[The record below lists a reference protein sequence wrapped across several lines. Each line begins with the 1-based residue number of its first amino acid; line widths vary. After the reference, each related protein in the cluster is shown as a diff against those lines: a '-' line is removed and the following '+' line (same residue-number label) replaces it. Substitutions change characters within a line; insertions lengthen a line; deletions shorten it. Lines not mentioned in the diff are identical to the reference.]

1 MKKRAWCL
9 WGFVALCAAWGCTSL
24 EAPNAGASVAGTGGS
39 LGTGAGGAGGNHS
52 TADGDVCP
60 STCPEAFSSTCLELV
75 DNGGASQFTLRMA
88 DLFIKAPPS
97 LKKGLVQGVVRNGAT
112 LNFPRCYLDGGGTF
126 SWLLRFD
133 TVSGKLTTGGA
144 RPAADPTKGYS
155 FVDETLVQGGKSF
168 KIAPITANAP
178 ILGGAFAIIV
188 GQDLIM
194 PVYLDILATKAV
206 LLPLRD
212 VKLSGT
218 LSPHNNCVGKLN
230 PKFLEQSMSCFP
242 DTMSPAFL
250 GADGKID
257 SDGAIDAYLVLEDA
271 DAVDVEAVGQS
282 LCVILSGD
290 AATYGDGASPIARCK
305 RDAGMKIL
313 FQGDWCGATNN
324 ASCTDSVRFAAG
336 FSASAV
342 KGN

>member
-1 MKKRAWCL
+1 MLKSSLRV
-9 WGFVALCAAWGCTSL
+9 WGFVALCAAWGCTSPA
-24 EAPNAGASVAGTGGS
+24 APSADASAAGTGGS
-39 LGTGAGGAGGNHS
+39 LGTGSGGAGGN
-52 TADGDVCP
+52 P
-60 STCPEAFSSTCLELV
+60 STGAGDSCPLTCPQAASSTCLELV

-88 DLFIKAPPS
+88 DLFIKAPSS
-97 LKKGLVQGVVRNGAT
+97 LTKGLVQGVFQDGVRM
-112 LNFPRCYLDGGGTF
+112 NFSSCHLDGGGTF

-144 RPAADPTKGYS
+144 KPAADPTKGYS

-168 KIAPITANAP
+168 KIAPFTANAP
-178 ILGGAFAIIV
+178 ILGGAFAIV
-188 GQDLIM
+188 MGQDLIM
-194 PVYLDILATKAV
+194 PIYLDIPATKAV

-212 VKLSGT
+212 VELTGT
-218 LSPHNNCVGKLN
+218 LSPHNNCIGKLD
-230 PKFLEQSMSCFP
+230 PKFFDLASSCFS
-242 DTMSPAFL
+242 DGLNPAFL
-250 GADGKID
+250 GADGKLD
-257 SDGAIDAYLVLEDA
+257 SDGAINAYVRLEDA

>member
-1 MKKRAWCL
+1 MKKRAWGL
-9 WGFVALCAAWGCTSL
+9 WGVVTLGAAWGCASTA
-24 EAPNAGASVAGTGGS
+24 APGASASVAGTGGS
-39 LGTGAGGAGGNHS
+39 LGTGAGGAGGNPS

-60 STCPEAFSSTCLELV
+60 STCPEAASSTCLELV
-75 DNGGASQFTLRMA
+75 DNSGASQFTLRMA
-88 DLFIKAPPS
+88 DLLIKAPPS
-97 LKKGLVQGVVRNGAT
+97 LKKGLVQGVLRNGVT
-112 LNFPRCYLDGGGTF
+112 MNFPSCYLDGGGTF

-144 RPAADPTKGYS
+144 RPVDDPTKGYS

-168 KIAPITANAP
+168 KIAPFSASAP
-178 ILGGAFAIIV
+178 IQGGAFAITA
-188 GQDLIM
+188 GHDLIL

-212 VKLSGT
+212 VKLTGT

-230 PKFLEQSMSCFP
+230 PKFLEQSMSCWP

-250 GADGKID
+250 GADGTID
-257 SDGAIDAYLVLEDA
+257 SDGAIDAYLLLEDA

-290 AATYGDGASPIARCK
+290 AGTYGDGASPIARCK

-313 FQGDWCGATNN
+313 FQGDWCGASND
-324 ASCTDSVRFAAG
+324 ASCTDAVRFAAG